1 MNEGSNPE
9 IMVFWSQFL
18 MMKNMIP
25 IFLLPLSYEIELED
39 LKVLLTDHILLEPE
53 NQFVS

>member
-1 MNEGSNPE
+1 
-9 IMVFWSQFL
+9 
-18 MMKNMIP
+18 MMENMIP